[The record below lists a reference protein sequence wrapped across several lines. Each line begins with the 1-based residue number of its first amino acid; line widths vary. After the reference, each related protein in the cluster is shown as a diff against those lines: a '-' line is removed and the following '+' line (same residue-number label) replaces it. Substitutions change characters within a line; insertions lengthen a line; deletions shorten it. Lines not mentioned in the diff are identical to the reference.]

1 MTNELLFLPKD
12 RKLLAPRLLGR
23 VGRLIFGLW
32 SLYFVREAITYWEF
46 FVESPQVL
54 DQVGYL
60 MGVALAFWLMPD
72 VINIGINRRW
82 KRRSQIVWLIVALL
96 AIAANLI
103 FIGDW
108 WGPLLG
114 WTIWLMAV
122 FVHLYLGASHVLS
135 AIIGTPGCEMRSLPH
150 LRAILG
156 GSKVEM
162 VVCPGHWTAFDSWEA
177 SLSNNS

>member
-23 VGRLIFGLW
+23 IGRLIFGLW
-32 SLYFVREAITYWEF
+32 SLYFVREAFTYREF

-96 AIAANLI
+96 AVAAQS
-103 FIGDW
+103 D
-108 WGPLLG
+108 
-114 WTIWLMAV
+114 
-122 FVHLYLGASHVLS
+122 FV
-135 AIIGTPGCEMRSLPH
+135 
-150 LRAILG
+150 
-156 GSKVEM
+156 
-162 VVCPGHWTAFDSWEA
+162 
-177 SLSNNS
+177 